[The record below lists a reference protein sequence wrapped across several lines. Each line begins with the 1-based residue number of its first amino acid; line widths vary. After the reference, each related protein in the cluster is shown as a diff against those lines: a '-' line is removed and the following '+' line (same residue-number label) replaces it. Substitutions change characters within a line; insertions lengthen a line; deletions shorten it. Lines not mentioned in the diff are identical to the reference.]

1 MKTPWRK
8 LYVLSTAGAL
18 SWLGSSLTTFAV
30 ILRDK
35 DHVGPV
41 GVSVY
46 LLAFGVPI
54 VFMSPI
60 SGLIAD
66 KFSSRQVILPAL
78 AIMGLSSAS
87 LAANLPLWWVPCALF
102 ITAAAG
108 ALVGPAMQAVEVT
121 ITAPDDLPRV
131 TGLMQSMAS
140 LGTLFAPALGGILV
154 STTGYFWPFVIDAVS
169 FWLLAAVFFAIN
181 VNRPSVQHESGEKL
195 SAMAGIKFV
204 FSNRLIR
211 ALVVLV
217 SALIVAL
224 GGFNVGEVFLMKD
237 ELHASDLIYGIVG
250 ALFAAGSIGG
260 SVLTAAIK
268 LPSKFHALAT
278 IVGVSTLTLTVM
290 GLSLAP
296 NWWVAMV
303 LAFITGVGN
312 SVLNAYAISIIM
324 TRAPADALGRVNAAI
339 GAIITTGSIFGIV
352 ISGIAIAAFG
362 VRPVLFIGAVL
373 SAIVVVIFA
382 PEVLRAGKQSSAETA
397 TDAAPAENAQA
408 TSVAV
413 DD

>member
-54 VFMSPI
+54 IFMAPI

-66 KFSSRQVILPAL
+66 KFSSRQVVLPSL
-78 AIMGLSSAS
+78 LVMGLSSGS
-87 LAANLPLWWVPCALF
+87 LAIGLPLWWVPCALF

-121 ITAPDDLPRV
+121 ITAPEDLPRV

-154 STTGYFWPFVIDAVS
+154 STTGYFWPFVIDALS
-169 FWLLAAVFFAIN
+169 FWFLALVFFAIN
-181 VNRPSVQHESGEKL
+181 VNRKSVQHKTGEKL
-195 SAMAGIKFV
+195 SAMAGVKFV
-204 FSNRLIR
+204 FSDRLIR
-211 ALVVLV
+211 ALIVMVAVL
-217 SALIVAL
+217 IIAL
-224 GGFNVGEVFLMKD
+224 GSFNVGEVFLIKD
-237 ELHASDLIYGIVG
+237 ELHADNFIYGIVG

-268 LPSKFHALAT
+268 LPTKFHPAAT
-278 IVGVSTLTLTVM
+278 IVGVSVLTLTVM

-296 NWWVAMV
+296 HWGVAMV
-303 LAFITGVGN
+303 LAFITGIAN
-312 SVLNAYAISIIM
+312 SILNAYAISIVM
-324 TRAPADALGRVNAAI
+324 RRSPADALGRVNAAI
-339 GAIITTGSIFGIV
+339 GAIITTGSIVGIV

-362 VRPVLFIGAVL
+362 VRPVLFVGAVL
-373 SAIVVVIFA
+373 SAAVVIIFS
-382 PEVLRAGKQSSAETA
+382 PEVLRAGRISI
-397 TDAAPAENAQA
+397 ENKVEANEPI
-408 TSVAV
+408 SG
-413 DD
+413 

>member
-1 MKTPWRK
+1 M
-8 LYVLSTAGAL
+8 
-18 SWLGSSLTTFAV
+18 
-30 ILRDK
+30 
-35 DHVGPV
+35 

-54 VFMSPI
+54 IFMSPI

-87 LAANLPLWWVPCALF
+87 LAANLPLWWVPFALF
-102 ITAAAG
+102 ITATAG
-108 ALVGPAMQAVEVT
+108 AVVGPAMQAVEVT

-154 STTGYFWPFVIDAVS
+154 STTGYFWPFVIDAIS
-169 FWLLAAVFFAIN
+169 FWLLAVVFFAIN
-181 VNRPSVQHESGEKL
+181 VNRPSVQHEAGEKL
-195 SAMAGIKFV
+195 SAMAGVKFV
-204 FSNRLIR
+204 FSDRLIR

-217 SALIVAL
+217 GVLIIAL
-224 GGFNVGEVFLMKD
+224 GSFNVGEVFLVKD
-237 ELHASDLIYGIVG
+237 ELHADNYIYGIVA
-250 ALFAAGSIGG
+250 ALFAAGSILG

-268 LPSKFHALAT
+268 LPTKFHALAS
-278 IVGVSTLTLTVM
+278 IVGITIITLTML

-296 NWWVAMV
+296 HWWVAMV
-303 LAFITGVGN
+303 LSFITGIGN
-312 SVLNAYAISIIM
+312 SILNAYAISIIM
-324 TRAPADALGRVNAAI
+324 TRSPVEALGRVNAAI
-339 GAIITTGSIFGIV
+339 GAIISLGSIIGIV
-352 ISGIAIAAFG
+352 ISGIAIANFG
-362 VRPVLFIGAVL
+362 VRPVLFTGAVL
-373 SAIVVVIFA
+373 SAIIVVIFA
-382 PEVLRAGKQSSAETA
+382 PEVLRAGKHSSAENA
-397 TDAAPAENAQA
+397 TDAPAADNPQA

>member
-35 DHVGPV
+35 DHVGAM
-41 GVSVY
+41 GVATY

-66 KFSSRQVILPAL
+66 KFSSRQVVLPAL
-78 AIMGLSSAS
+78 TIMGLSSTS
-87 LAANLPLWWVPCALF
+87 LAFFTQLWWVPCALF

-121 ITAPDDLPRV
+121 ITAPEDLPRV

-154 STTGYFWPFVIDAVS
+154 STVGYFWPFMIDAIS
-169 FWLLAAVFFAIN
+169 FWLLALVFFAIN
-181 VNRPSVQHESGEKL
+181 VNRPAVVHEVGEKL
-195 SAMAGIKFV
+195 SATAGLKFV
-204 FSNRLIR
+204 FKEPLIR
-211 ALVVLV
+211 ALVILV
-217 SALIVAL
+217 TILIITL

-237 ELHASDLIYGIVG
+237 ELHADNFIYGIVG

-260 SVLTAAIK
+260 SVLTAAVK
-268 LPSKFHALAT
+268 LNQRFHALASV
-278 IVGVSTLTLTVM
+278 VGVATLTLTVL

-296 NWWVAMV
+296 
-303 LAFITGVGN
+303 TGVLQWRFH
-312 SVLNAYAISIIM
+312 SS
-324 TRAPADALGRVNAAI
+324 
-339 GAIITTGSIFGIV
+339 
-352 ISGIAIAAFG
+352 
-362 VRPVLFIGAVL
+362 PVWAT
-373 SAIVVVIFA
+373 
-382 PEVLRAGKQSSAETA
+382 QS
-397 TDAAPAENAQA
+397 
-408 TSVAV
+408 
-413 DD
+413 

>member
-8 LYVLSTAGAL
+8 LYVLSVAGAL

-35 DHVGPV
+35 DSVGAI
-41 GVSVY
+41 GISVY

-78 AIMGLSSAS
+78 TIMGLSSAS
-87 LAANLPLWWVPCALF
+87 LTFGLPVWWVPCSLF

-154 STTGYFWPFVIDAVS
+154 STTGYYWPFIIDAIS
-169 FWLLAAVFFAIN
+169 FWLLAAVFFALN
-181 VNRPSVQHESGEKL
+181 VNRPSVEHETGEKL
-195 SAMAGIKFV
+195 SATTGIKFV
-204 FSNRLIR
+204 FKEPLIR

-217 SALIVAL
+217 TMLIITL

-237 ELHASDLIYGIVG
+237 ELHADNFIYGIVG
-250 ALFAAGSIGG
+250 ALFAGGSIAG
-260 SVLTAAIK
+260 SVLTAAVK
-268 LPSKFHALAT
+268 LKSKFHALAT
-278 IVGVSTLTLTVM
+278 VVGVSTLILTVM

-296 NWWVAMV
+296 NWGVAMA

-312 SVLNAYAISIIM
+312 SILNAYAISIIM
-324 TRAPADALGRVNAAI
+324 TRAPKEALGRVNAAI
-339 GAIITTGSIFGIV
+339 GAIITAGSILGIV
-352 ISGIAIAAFG
+352 VSGIAITAFG
-362 VRPVLFIGAVL
+362 VRQVLFAGAVL
-373 SAIVVVIFA
+373 SAITAIIFS
-382 PEVLRAGKQSSAETA
+382 PEVLRAGRVKTDDKEDVQAE
-397 TDAAPAENAQA
+397 APGESPPAV
-408 TSVAV
+408 TSN
-413 DD
+413 